1 MANVPQGK
9 AKQQLN
15 LSITR
20 KAAEI
25 MVDESTAAYHQES
38 LQLSASGLNSR
49 HVDMNFGLEHLKTVY
64 CMFMPCLTLLLTT
77 ILTAENDYERKK
89 GVEKRGKENMAA
101 KIIVVILIIMGVFL
115 SSSGAS
121 HRIIDTFNHMGLS
134 VSYQMVQTSLKTL
147 SEDAK
152 LQAQSNVKKTKGLW
166 GVVYDNINFTLCKA
180 SQRLDSATQQIN
192 ATTLAVFSLPKK
204 FTRKA
209 YAKALSIAERNKLA
223 GLRRLLYLDSLTP
236 SIEKHAQVTAAFKHT
251 IRSII
256 LANCP
261 GKMCR
266 RCPTKL
272 LCQHTKKL
280 KPKIRCLSS
289 EKTHFFPL
297 PALNEEEASM
307 GGTIRVI
314 KKIYTTLLGLAVEII
329 EVELCLLVGDWLTIR
344 NLRLMKDEQ
353 CDEFSS
359 FLRFDWVQE
368 AAMPFHF
375 QLNALYMICQIHL
388 GTMAQQNP
396 SSLEHHCNL
405 LRRAKLDTKKPEYN
419 KAKELVMH
427 SLIAHILDCTR
438 IVLSKRSVAEL
449 KDWKPSCDEFEKVVD
464 GIYSRFMTTSAAHEA
479 LEIGDEVLAHSIL
492 FIRDSLFFWEF
503 CDAIRDADVG
513 RMWVV
518 YDFWVYMMH
527 GAGCHN
533 YGNEILEMKAM
544 FTHEFPW
551 NGRL

>member
-1 MANVPQGK
+1 
-9 AKQQLN
+9 
-15 LSITR
+15 
-20 KAAEI
+20 
-25 MVDESTAAYHQES
+25 
-38 LQLSASGLNSR
+38 
-49 HVDMNFGLEHLKTVY
+49 
-64 CMFMPCLTLLLTT
+64 MFQ
-77 ILTAENDYERKK
+77 
-89 GVEKRGKENMAA
+89 V
-101 KIIVVILIIMGVFL
+101 IMGVFL

-209 YAKALSIAERNKLA
+209 YAKALSIAKRNKLA

-314 KKIYTTLLGLAVEII
+314 EKIYTHF
-329 EVELCLLVGDWLTIR
+329 ELRLLVGDWLTIR

-353 CDEFSS
+353 RDEFSS

-375 QLNALYMICQIHL
+375 QLNALYMICRIHL

-396 SSLEHHCNL
+396 SSLEHHRNL

-427 SLIAHILDCTR
+427 SLIARILDCT
-438 IVLSKRSVAEL
+438 
-449 KDWKPSCDEFEKVVD
+449 
-464 GIYSRFMTTSAAHEA
+464 RFMTTSAAHEA

-518 YDFWVYMMH
+518 YDFWVYMTH